1 MIAFLMSKYHISP
14 QEALAQVK
22 QCRPLVEP
30 NDGFMQQL
38 EMYHQMQTPINIE
51 ESPVYQRWMYQ
62 REVQLSSKCGMAP
75 DADKIRFEDEHI
87 TPDDEGKFADA
98 EFKCKKCRYV
108 NTHPMTHN
116 TSIGFFLLSLHYGA
130 GHPKPSTNTLNIAYP
145 AYLTIVMYKFVA
157 ILIWGTARNLSYQ
170 S

>member
-1 MIAFLMSKYHISP
+1 MDHEYSAMGKSRSATCVIAFLMAKYHISP

-62 REVQLSSKCGMAP
+62 REVQLSSECGMAP

-87 TPDDEGKFADA
+87 TPDEEGKFADA

-108 NTHPMTHN
+108 HHQPIARKW
-116 TSIGFFLLSLHYGA
+116 SIRYFLL
-130 GHPKPSTNTLNIAYP
+130 P
-145 AYLTIVMYKFVA
+145 VV
-157 ILIWGTARNLSYQ
+157 YQ
-170 S
+170 

>member
-1 MIAFLMSKYHISP
+1 MGKSRSATCVIAYLMSKCHISP

-38 EMYHQMQTPINIE
+38 EMYHQMQTTINVE

-62 REVQLSSKCGMAP
+62 REVQLSSECGMAP
-75 DADKIRFEDEHI
+75 DAEKIRFEDEHI
-87 TPDDEGKFADA
+87 TPDEEGKFADA

-108 NTHPMTHN
+108 ISPPGVTQ
-116 TSIGFFLLSLHYGA
+116 
-130 GHPKPSTNTLNIAYP
+130 
-145 AYLTIVMYKFVA
+145 
-157 ILIWGTARNLSYQ
+157 NLSPSSACASTISSLPLNASISYKA
-170 S
+170 SIWRLISLNSWE